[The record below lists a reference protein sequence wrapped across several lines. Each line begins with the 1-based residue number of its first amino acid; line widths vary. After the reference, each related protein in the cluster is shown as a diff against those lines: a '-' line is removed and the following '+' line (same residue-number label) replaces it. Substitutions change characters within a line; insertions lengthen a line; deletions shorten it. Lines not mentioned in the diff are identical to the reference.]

1 MVSEEYLE
9 SLVGKRIELIQMGE
23 DPDPIHAGAI
33 GTVTG
38 YYIDRD
44 YYQLWV
50 DWEHNRG
57 LNLIC
62 PPDIWKIKE

>member
-1 MVSEEYLE
+1 
-9 SLVGKRIELIQMGE
+9 MGE